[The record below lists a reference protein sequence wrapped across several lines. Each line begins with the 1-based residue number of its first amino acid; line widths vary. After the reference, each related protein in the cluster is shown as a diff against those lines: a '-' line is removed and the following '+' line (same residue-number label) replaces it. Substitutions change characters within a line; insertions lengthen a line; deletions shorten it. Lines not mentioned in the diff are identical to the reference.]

1 MKTILYSLSLL
12 LIFSTIVIS
21 CSSNISEPAPDTS
34 KKGSVL
40 VAFEN
45 KFGSDDFEL
54 LKRFTLN
61 DSITVVTEDFKYY
74 VSNIVLN
81 NTNGSQYVIP
91 QESSYFLINQA
102 QIITQSINLQSIP
115 EGDYSSLSFILGIDS
130 AKSVSPVGERT
141 GVLDVSGEAKSMY
154 WTWNSGYIFFAFEG
168 TFSSSKVLNNSFKY
182 HIGGFGGYNAPNL
195 NNIKNITIPFGNS
208 VLKIRNGKKPH
219 VHITADVSAMFK
231 GDGAISIEANPTVM
245 FSPYS
250 VNVANKYA
258 TMFQFSKIKD

>member
-1 MKTILYSLSLL
+1 MKSFLYSHL
-12 LIFSTIVIS
+12 LIIVFSTIVLS
-21 CSSNISEPAPDTS
+21 CSNNVTEPAPDIT
-34 KKGSVL
+34 KNGSLL

-45 KFGSDDFEL
+45 KFGSENFEL
-54 LKRFTLN
+54 LNRFTLN
-61 DSITVVTEDFKYY
+61 DSITLIAEDFKYY
-74 VSNIVLN
+74 VSNIVLHN
-81 NTNGSQYVIP
+81 SNGSKFVIP
-91 QESSYFLINQA
+91 KDSSYFLINQA

-141 GVLDVSGEAKSMY
+141 GVLDVAGEAKSMY
-154 WTWNSGYIFFAFEG
+154 WTWNSGYIFFALEG
-168 TFSSSKVLNNSFKY
+168 TYSSPKVLNNSFKY

-258 TMFQFSKIKD
+258 TMFRFGSIME